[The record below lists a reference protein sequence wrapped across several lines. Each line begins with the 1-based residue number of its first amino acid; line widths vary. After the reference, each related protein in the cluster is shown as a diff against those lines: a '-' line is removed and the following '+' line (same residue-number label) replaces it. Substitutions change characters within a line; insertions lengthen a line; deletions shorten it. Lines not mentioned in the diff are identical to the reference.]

1 MPPDFSDP
9 RNPVT
14 MSDPATTT
22 PAGAENGGKQ
32 DETAATGAA
41 STPRRVDFDDVSFLD
56 EPKHRIHFRQ
66 ARALLKESK
75 YEEAA
80 DMFGALLQ
88 AVYVVTGVVWYC
100 DCMWASQPWCFVGV
114 QLRG

>member
-1 MPPDFSDP
+1 MLTKEPCRERVVAKGYVDLYLL
-9 RNPVT
+9 
-14 MSDPATTT
+14 
-22 PAGAENGGKQ
+22 
-32 DETAATGAA
+32 
-41 STPRRVDFDDVSFLD
+41 RRVDFDDVSFLD

-100 DCMWASQPWCFVGV
+100 DCMWA
-114 QLRG
+114 